1 MPTCHRRD
9 LRLFLT
15 GVTGLCLSAIPGC
28 GLNSFVCSEPDHVYS
43 TACPQTIDAAER
55 LKPVPVEARYPGQ
68 ASAADS
74 FRNPLSVSPLL
85 RNVSGNGGWFADGTA
100 VEEDGAADG
109 VVRLSDVRGAAASAA
124 PAAPAAAA
132 VPASSTRRSRHFTPG
147 EPRLPESPDGRP
159 LQRMETTAAS
169 PLADLYPDEYLFD
182 GGDRNQTA
190 GLHSPRQSGIET
202 EDTLA
207 GWVDSSGSRRTRP
220 SNRVAIYAPRFGSV
234 RSASGLLAETQVNKA
249 SGVRDAA
256 AVNSLRTG
264 QSPQQNI
271 SDVALQRLESKRRA
285 DGVVHRDPAAESI
298 GTRRLMQTAKTDKG
312 QQSRNTMVANTFRLR
327 QAAILAQHR
336 SNAVAWTRHDFPIV
350 TASTDSLSEVT
361 AVFKNQQ
368 TVGLED
374 QNVEGTLHIVKLA
387 DRDVAVQGD
396 VLRFTIRVEN
406 TGDVPL
412 QDVQVVDNL
421 TPRLEYVPG
430 SVVFDDEH
438 PGTLEES
445 LNGEGSSLLTF
456 RLNEPLAGHNAG
468 TITFQVRV
476 R

>member
-1 MPTCHRRD
+1 MLLSHHQH
-9 LRLFLT
+9 LRPLIAGVVGICLT
-15 GVTGLCLSAIPGC
+15 ATSGC
-28 GLNSFVCSEPDHVYS
+28 GLNSLVRSEPDHVYS
-43 TACPQTIDAAER
+43 TACPQTLDAEER
-55 LKPVPVEARYPGQ
+55 SKPTPVEARYPGQ
-68 ASAADS
+68 AAVDHA
-74 FRNPLSVSPLL
+74 L
-85 RNVSGNGGWFADGTA
+85 RGATDMAGMLVRVSGRGDGFGEDEG
-100 VEEDGAADG
+100 VDGAGTPAG
-109 VVRLSDVRGAAASAA
+109 IVRLSDVRGEGGTSSRSVDVA
-124 PAAPAAAA
+124 PAAFP
-132 VPASSTRRSRHFTPG
+132 RRSRHFTPG
-147 EPRLPESPDGRP
+147 EPRLPQPVDGRP

-169 PLADLYPDEYLFD
+169 PLADMYPDEYLFD
-182 GGDRNQTA
+182 GGDRSQTA
-190 GLHSPRQSGIET
+190 GLHSERQSGIET

-207 GWVDSSGSRRTRP
+207 GWVDASGNRRTRA

-234 RSASGLLAETQVNKA
+234 RAVSGLVAETQVNKA
-249 SGVRDAA
+249 AGVRDAA

-264 QSPQQNI
+264 LSPQQNV

-285 DGVVHRDPAAESI
+285 DGMVNLEPAAESV
-298 GTRRLMQTAKTDKG
+298 GTRRLMQTQKTDKG
-312 QQSRNTMVANTFRLR
+312 QQSRNTTASATFRLR

-336 SNAVAWTRHDFPIV
+336 SNAVAWTQHDFPVV
-350 TASTDSLSEVT
+350 TASTDSLTEVT

-387 DRDVAVQGD
+387 DRDTAVQGD

-412 QDVQVVDNL
+412 KDVQIVDNL
-421 TPRLEYVPG
+421 TPRLEYVAG

-445 LNGEGSSLLTF
+445 LNGEGSSMLTF
-456 RLNEPLAGHNAG
+456 RLNEPLAGHSAG
-468 TITFQVRV
+468 IITFQVRV

>member
-1 MPTCHRRD
+1 MPISHCLQ
-9 LRLFLT
+9 LRLFLA
-15 GVTGLCLSAIPGC
+15 GVSGLCMFSASGC
-28 GLNSFVCSEPDHVYS
+28 SLNSLVRSEPDHVYS
-43 TACPQTIDAAER
+43 TACPQTLDAAER
-55 LKPVPVEARYPGQ
+55 SKPVPVEARYPGQ
-68 ASAADS
+68 AAVEAVLPGSQEASA
-74 FRNPLSVSPLL
+74 LL
-85 RNVSGNGGWFADGTA
+85 RKVSGNGRWSGDEESGADVSEPEGVIRLSEVRGESGSAARGTA
-100 VEEDGAADG
+100 AAQ
-109 VVRLSDVRGAAASAA
+109 
-124 PAAPAAAA
+124 PAAHG
-132 VPASSTRRSRHFTPG
+132 RSRHFTPG
-147 EPRLPESPDGRP
+147 EPRLPQSPDGRP

-169 PLADLYPDEYLFD
+169 PLAEMYPDEYLFD
-182 GGDRNQTA
+182 GGDRSHAA
-190 GLHSPRQSGIET
+190 GLHAERQSGIET

-207 GWVDSSGSRRTRP
+207 GWVDSSGNRRTRA

-234 RSASGLLAETQVNKA
+234 KSVSGLHAETQVNKVA
-249 SGVRDAA
+249 GVRDAA

-264 QSPQQNI
+264 KAPQQNI
-271 SDVALQRLESKRRA
+271 SEVALQRLELKQRA
-285 DGVVHRDPAAESI
+285 DGMVDLDPPAESV

-312 QQSRNTMVANTFRLR
+312 QQSRNTTAANTFRRR
-327 QAAILAQHR
+327 QSAILAQHR
-336 SNAVAWTRHDFPIV
+336 SNAVAWTRHDFPVV
-350 TASTDSLSEVT
+350 TASTDSLSEVS

-387 DRDVAVQGD
+387 DRDVAAQGD

-406 TGDVPL
+406 TGDIPL

-421 TPRLEYVPG
+421 TPRLEYVTG

-445 LNGEGSSLLTF
+445 LNGEGSSILTF
-456 RLNEPLAGHNAG
+456 RLNEPLAGHSVG